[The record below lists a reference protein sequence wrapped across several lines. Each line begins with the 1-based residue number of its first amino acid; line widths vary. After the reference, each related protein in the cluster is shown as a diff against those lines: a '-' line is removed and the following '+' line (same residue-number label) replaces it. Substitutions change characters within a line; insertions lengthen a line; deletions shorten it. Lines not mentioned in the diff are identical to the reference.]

1 MFAISRVVVQRRGS
15 ATSLEGD
22 DVSEAPGEVLQIDV
36 STGGDGSVVLT
47 LSGEFDLVSVGA
59 FDDALADVQSR
70 RPKRTVMDV
79 SGLAFLDSS
88 GINALLRATK
98 ALQAEGGTVVLRSP
112 SLATRRILEIAHV
125 TELVAIV
132 EDANPPGATPETST
146 AEAR

>member
-1 MFAISRVVVQRRGS
+1 MSQ
-15 ATSLEGD
+15 
-22 DVSEAPGEVLQIDV
+22 APGEVLQIDV

-47 LSGEFDLVSVGA
+47 LTGEFDLVSVDA
-59 FDDALADVQSR
+59 FDDVLAEIQSR
-70 RPKRTVMDV
+70 RPERTVMDV

-112 SLATRRILEIAHV
+112 SMATRRILEITHV

-132 EDANPPGATPETST
+132 EDADPPGPTPETRA